1 MNENPAAVTEQISAA
16 GFQTDS
22 SMSAIP
28 FNFFLKQNEGGR
40 GNNNKEAL
48 WHVAVG
54 SYGS

>member
-28 FNFFLKQNEGGR
+28 FNFFLKQNGG
-40 GNNNKEAL
+40 GWENNNKEAL